1 MHTVPVSRGDSIHNH
16 HMSTLRRGWRWSL
29 QAGNLWFGWTYD
41 PYSASRSLGGD
52 SIHNK
57 YMSTFRRGWRWS
69 PLQGNLWFVEDNL
82 SSRKPMHTVPELS
95 HDLNVEHMMLELL
108 VLNSWLNSTLT
119 FVCRWN
125 EWSFT
130 SDKCR
135 FCLYS
140 QIFLASF
147 QSFSLIGLYRIA
159 SVVDAHQFSSFGN
172 QIPWFQ
178 VHSWSSR
185 KVLISVFRFICTE
198 LIKAYS
204 LRKNGFSLS
213 TTTKRFVL
221 FCLYLFFSFI
231 GFVYIHCPWQ

>member
-1 MHTVPVSRGDSIHNH
+1 
-16 HMSTLRRGWRWSL
+16 
-29 QAGNLWFGWTYD
+29 
-41 PYSASRSLGGD
+41 
-52 SIHNK
+52 
-57 YMSTFRRGWRWS
+57 MSTFRRGWRWF
-69 PLQGNLWFVEDNL
+69 PPQGNLWFVEDNL
-82 SSRKPMHTVPELS
+82 SSRKPMRTVPELS

-130 SDKCR
+130 LDKSR

-147 QSFSLIGLYRIA
+147 QSFGLIGLYRIA
-159 SVVDAHQFSSFGN
+159 SVVDAHQVSSFGN

-178 VHSWSSR
+178 VHSWRSR

-198 LIKAYS
+198 LINHILWEKLAFLCLPLLKDLYNYVFSFSFPLWVCIYTLS
-204 LRKNGFSLS
+204 LAIGRSQRWKSLDTYFNGSVETLLVGYVQNS
-213 TTTKRFVL
+213 FVL
-221 FCLYLFFSFI
+221 EFLWHVL
-231 GFVYIHCPWQ
+231 GK